1 MVDTKKRNLRQYTW
15 QKENAERIS
24 FIMPIGTK
32 DKIKEAARLLDVSAS
47 EFIRTAIKEKI
58 DSVSGL

>member
-1 MVDTKKRNLRQYTW
+1 MIDTKQRNKRQNNW

-32 DKIKEAARLLDVSAS
+32 EKIREAARLLDVSSS

-58 DSVSGL
+58 DSVNSL

>member
-1 MVDTKKRNLRQYTW
+1 MIDTKKRNLRQYNW

-32 DKIKEAARLLDVSAS
+32 DKIKEAAQLLNISSS
-47 EFIRTAIKEKI
+47 EFIRSAIKEKI
-58 DSVSGL
+58 DRVNSL